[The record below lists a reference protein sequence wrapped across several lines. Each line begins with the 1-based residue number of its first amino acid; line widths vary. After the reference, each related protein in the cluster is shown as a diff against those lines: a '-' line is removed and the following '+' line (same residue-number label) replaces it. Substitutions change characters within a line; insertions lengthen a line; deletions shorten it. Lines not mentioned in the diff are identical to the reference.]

1 MLSKLF
7 KTDLRSTAR
16 SFVPVCFGVL
26 VLAAAMIVCMVM
38 ILSSEEVTSA
48 AEASLIVAYVI
59 SFLAL
64 FVFSALA
71 FIIPVQRF
79 RRCVMKNDAY
89 LMLTI
94 PIRPSLHI
102 ASKLLCSVV
111 WYIAAQ
117 ICRAIVTAIMF
128 FADKSDLIGFGELMS
143 FFTLGRTKGEFD
155 TDIILYI
162 LLSFFNTLLLII
174 MAQLFLYMVFVIAS
188 MSSKNSGVLTVLL
201 AIGGSV
207 LITWGYSLVFAMW
220 MNFGSGDAFDYIT
233 SGMRFIP
240 TLIYYA
246 VLSIVFYFV
255 TAYIMDHK
263 YNLP

>member
-16 SFVPVCFGVL
+16 SFVPVCFGIL

-38 ILSSEEVTSA
+38 IRSSEEVTSA

-117 ICRAIVTAIMF
+117 ICRAIVTGIMILS
-128 FADKSDLIGFGELMS
+128 DKSDLIGFGEMVTY
-143 FFTLGRTKGEFD
+143 FTFGRSSGEFD
-155 TDIILYI
+155 VDSVLYV
-162 LLSFFNTLLLII
+162 LLSFFNTLMLII
-174 MAQLFLYMVFVIAS
+174 MSQLFLYMVFVIAS

-220 MNFGSGDAFDYIT
+220 MNFGSGDALDYMF
-233 SGMRFIP
+233 SQMSYIP